1 MDQINQLNKIFNRD
15 DAQPPSSG
23 KTPKG
28 QKFDIF
34 KVDYPWIE
42 ACTDKREMRL
52 AYESLKED
60 AGFPDLT
67 ATCLKKL
74 KQLDPKFKTESDFNN
89 YTPKEADEANAD
101 VLAFLSTMEKN
112 DRKLRA

>member
-1 MDQINQLNKIFNRD
+1 
-15 DAQPPSSG
+15 
-23 KTPKG
+23 
-28 QKFDIF
+28 
-34 KVDYPWIE
+34 
-42 ACTDKREMRL
+42 MRL
-52 AYESLKED
+52 AYECVKED
-60 AGFPDLT
+60 GGFPDLT

-101 VLAFLSTMEKN
+101 VLAFLSSMEKN